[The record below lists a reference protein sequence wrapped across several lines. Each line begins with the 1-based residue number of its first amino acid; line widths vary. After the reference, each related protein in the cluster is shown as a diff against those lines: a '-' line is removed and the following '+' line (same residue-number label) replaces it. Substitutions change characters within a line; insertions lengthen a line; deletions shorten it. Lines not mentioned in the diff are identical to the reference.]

1 MALLE
6 KQLIVKRS
14 TIPNSG
20 KGLFTKKLITKG
32 TRIVEYKGRVSTWK
46 EVDID
51 EGRNGYIYYVN
62 RKHVINAQP
71 FPKYLGRYAND
82 AQGMSRIKGITNNCR
97 YIADMETMR
106 VYIEAVKD
114 IAPGGEILVQY
125 GKEYWDVI
133 KHNLRIDEREK
144 AKTEKQKI
152 KRELSKK
159 KSSKKR
165 STFSKSRSKAK
176 V

>member
-20 KGLFTKKLITKG
+20 KGLFTKKSITKG

-51 EGRNGYIYYVN
+51 EGRNGYIYYIN

-97 YIADMETMR
+97 YIADMETVR

-114 IAPGGEILVQY
+114 IPPGGEILVQY

-133 KHNLRIDEREK
+133 KHNLKIDEREK
-144 AKTEKQKI
+144 AKSEKQKNT
-152 KRELSKK
+152 REPSKK
-159 KSSKKR
+159 KTSKKR
-165 STFSKSRSKAK
+165 TIKNRSKAK
-176 V
+176 I

>member
-6 KQLIVKRS
+6 KQLVVKRS
-14 TIPNSG
+14 TIPDSG

-51 EGRNGYIYYVN
+51 EGRNGYIYYIN

-114 IAPGGEILVQY
+114 IPPGGEILVQY

-133 KHNLRIDEREK
+133 KHNLKIDEREK
-144 AKTEKQKI
+144 AKSEKQKNT
-152 KRELSKK
+152 REPSKK
-159 KSSKKR
+159 KTSKKR
-165 STFSKSRSKAK
+165 TIKNRSKAK
-176 V
+176 I

>member
-6 KQLIVKRS
+6 KQLVVKRS
-14 TIPNSG
+14 TIPDSG

-51 EGRNGYIYYVN
+51 EGRNGYIYYIN

-97 YIADMETMR
+97 YIADMETVR

-114 IAPGGEILVQY
+114 IPPGGEILVQY

-133 KHNLRIDEREK
+133 KHNLKIDEREK
-144 AKTEKQKI
+144 AKSEKQKNT
-152 KRELSKK
+152 REPSKK
-159 KSSKKR
+159 KTSKKR
-165 STFSKSRSKAK
+165 TIKNRSKAK
-176 V
+176 I

>member
-6 KQLIVKRS
+6 NQLVVKRS

-20 KGLFTKKLITKG
+20 KGLFTKKLIPKG

-46 EVDID
+46 QVDID
-51 EGRNGYIYYVN
+51 EGRNGYIYYIN
-62 RKHVINAQP
+62 RNHVINAQP

-82 AQGMSRIKGITNNCR
+82 AQGMSRIKGITNNSR
-97 YIADMETMR
+97 YIADMQTMR
-106 VYIEAVKD
+106 VYIEAIRD
-114 IAPGGEILVQY
+114 IPAGGEILVQY

-144 AKTEKQKI
+144 AKTEKQKLQA
-152 KRELSKK
+152 KTLKKKTSKK
-159 KSSKKR
+159 TTSSKKR
-165 STFSKSRSKAK
+165 SRAK